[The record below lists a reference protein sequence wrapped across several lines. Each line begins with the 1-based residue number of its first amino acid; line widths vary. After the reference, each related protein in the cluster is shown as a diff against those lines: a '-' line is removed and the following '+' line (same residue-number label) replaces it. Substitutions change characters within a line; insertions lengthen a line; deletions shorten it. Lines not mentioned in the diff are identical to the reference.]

1 MVAPSEPLREGNLRS
16 GSGRNS
22 LRNLSPER
30 WPAFLTR
37 THLKSILSC
46 SSRTVSRLLADELP
60 SIRLRGTRYVR
71 REALLKF
78 LADREREP
86 TPTGPRPRQP
96 AVVPRR
102 GRVRRRGRK

>member
-1 MVAPSEPLREGNLRS
+1 MSTRS
-16 GSGRNS
+16 GDKP
-22 LRNLSPER
+22 LRNLPPEL
-30 WPAFLTR
+30 WPALLTR
-37 THLKSILSC
+37 KHLKDILSC

-60 SIRLRGTRYVR
+60 SIRLRGSRYVR

-86 TPTGPRPRQP
+86 TPTGPRPRRP

-102 GRVRRRGRK
+102 GRARRRGPR